1 MGSQGP
7 RVINGTNKVSH
18 GRLLG
23 LIVPMYIY
31 SIENDLET
39 FKSVPITLIRLP
51 NINLRSDFIV
61 KFCVTQSLMSRVLA
75 LSLFVLLKF
84 LSNNRWAPVAPVY
97 KRMQFESVAV
107 RKSRTN
113 YLIYQQKQRE
123 LSLVFNH

>member
-1 MGSQGP
+1 M
-7 RVINGTNKVSH
+7 
-18 GRLLG
+18 
-23 LIVPMYIY
+23 IVPMYIY

-61 KFCVTQSLMSRVLA
+61 KFSSVTQSLMSRVLA

>member
-1 MGSQGP
+1 MAAQGP
-7 RVINGTNKVSH
+7 RVINDTNKVSQ

-23 LIVPMYIY
+23 LYVPMYIY

-39 FKSVPITLIRLP
+39 FKLVPITLIRLP

-61 KFCVTQSLMSRVLA
+61 KFSVTQSLMSRVLA
-75 LSLFVLLKF
+75 ISLFVLLKF
-84 LSNNRWAPVAPVY
+84 LSNNRWAPVALVY
-97 KRMQFESVAV
+97 KRMQFECVAV

>member
-1 MGSQGP
+1 MF
-7 RVINGTNKVSH
+7 
-18 GRLLG
+18 
-23 LIVPMYIY
+23 VPMYMY
-31 SIENDLET
+31 SIESDLVT
-39 FKSVPITLIRLP
+39 LKLVPITLIRLP

-61 KFCVTQSLMSRVLA
+61 KFSVTQSLMSHVLA

-97 KRMQFESVAV
+97 KRMQFECVAV